1 MKSMWMLN
9 STAYGRVAPL
19 YAPPGER
26 GGGGGGDQ
34 GGDDLSLDDSDLDF
48 GDDDQNPIL
57 ENQNQ
62 GDEFELELDEDGNE
76 INVDDDGFLG
86 KLFAP
91 EKKVDKDGN
100 SIPDEDDDEAGDS
113 QAEQQAIAND
123 MKAALASLS
132 VPEDAIPED
141 FNASDPKQLRTL
153 LTTIQ
158 RQTAQETI
166 RIMWRPIAAA
176 MNQTVVRMRQE
187 SQAMVANGIGEN
199 SLESQM
205 LSAIPAYGNPAYR
218 AVIKTVQA
226 QAARRFAGDNRKIV
240 AATRKAVLA
249 MGINLNAGGK
259 QKSGGGGNG
268 GRPMTPRQRTDSVLD
283 QFAKIPDQAREQQRP
298 NDRLRNRLQR

>member
-1 MKSMWMLN
+1 MKLMSMHHRWALPM
-9 STAYGRVAPL
+9 

-26 GGGGGGDQ
+26 GGGGGDD
-34 GGDDLSLDDSDLDF
+34 GGDDGLELGDADLDF
-48 GDDDQNPIL
+48 GEDDGTGPIL
-57 ENQNQ
+57 ENHPGGNQ
-62 GDEFELELDEDGNE
+62 GDDLDLDFEDGDGE
-76 INVDDDGFLG
+76 INVDESGFLD

-91 EKKVDKDGN
+91 EKKQGQNGN
-100 SIPDEDDDEAGDS
+100 SDPDDEDDEAGDS
-113 QAEQQAIAND
+113 EAEQQAIANE
-123 MKAALASLS
+123 MKTALAGLS

-141 FNASDPKQLRTL
+141 FNANDPKQLRTL
-153 LTTIQ
+153 LGTVQ

-187 SQAMVANGIGEN
+187 AQAMVSNGIGEN

-205 LSAIPAYGNPAYR
+205 VSAIPAYNNPAYR
-218 AVIKTVQA
+218 DVIKTVQR
-226 QAARRFAGDNRKIV
+226 QAAKRFPGDNRKIV

-268 GRPMTPRQRTDSVLD
+268 GRPMSARQRTDSVLD
-283 QFAKIPDQAREQQRP
+283 QFAKIPEAATQQRS